1 MSDLGNKEVLARNLK
16 RLMSE
21 NNIDRNKMCD
31 DLKLKYSTVSEW
43 LSANK
48 YPRIDKIEL
57 MAKYFCEKLKAAL
70 RHCSAFL
77 HKKTGTSRKA
87 CPLFLF
93 FTFIFQL
100 SQHVN

>member
-57 MAKYFCEKLKAAL
+57 MAKYFNVKKSDIIEDKEK
-70 RHCSAFL
+70 SAPQISEADAEMFKNL
-77 HKKTGTSRKA
+77 T
-87 CPLFLF
+87 PVILY
-93 FTFIFQL
+93 I
-100 SQHVN
+100 

>member
-48 YPRIDKIEL
+48 YPQSTHLRKIKGSIKTL
-57 MAKYFCEKLKAAL
+57 FC
-70 RHCSAFL
+70 
-77 HKKTGTSRKA
+77 
-87 CPLFLF
+87 F
-93 FTFIFQL
+93 FA
-100 SQHVN
+100 